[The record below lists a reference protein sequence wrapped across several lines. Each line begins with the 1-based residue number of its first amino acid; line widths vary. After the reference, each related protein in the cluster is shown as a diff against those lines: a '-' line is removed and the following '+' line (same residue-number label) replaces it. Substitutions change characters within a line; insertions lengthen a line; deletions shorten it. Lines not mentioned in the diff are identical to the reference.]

1 MASPW
6 PSGIRSGFIGISSI
20 PLQWDNFRMFEDAS
34 TSLSRADFDIGN
46 NFGWETVG
54 TNSPSFQIPCI
65 KQTYLYLS
73 PALWNL
79 FYPVQ
84 VFLCQGSSMRKREGK
99 EFCKVFAFH
108 FNFSFIQILFWCPQ
122 APFWIQRNYPKI
134 SFYQALPPSHSAF
147 YISSFW
153 NAIIILFF
161 FPLGSGQYCTL
172 LMPLPRLCAWNE
184 EFASDETARSVLRW
198 LVNSSLQKQLG

>member
-99 EFCKVFAFH
+99 EFCKVFALH

-134 SFYQALPPSHSAF
+134 SFYPLFLFPVVHFTYLPFAMP
-147 YISSFW
+147 SSFFF
-153 NAIIILFF
+153 FF
-161 FPLGSGQYCTL
+161 FPLRMGNTACCLCHCPAYVLEMKNLLQTKLHVVSCGGS
-172 LMPLPRLCAWNE
+172 
-184 EFASDETARSVLRW
+184 
-198 LVNSSLQKQLG
+198 